1 MTVTHDEIIEE
12 GATTFELDVVGVS
25 GALCA
30 ISNQG
35 QLVGNGYS
43 DEAGHAV
50 INFFGP
56 ITGAGEVQL
65 VVTGFNTIPYQ
76 ATLTIGNPN
85 LPPEKP
91 AKPTGENNGKPGNT
105 YTYSTET
112 TDIDGDQVYYL
123 WDWGDGNFSE
133 WLGPFAS
140 GAAAT
145 AEKSWTAKGN
155 YSIRVKAKDSNGA
168 ESNWSDPLSIT
179 MPYNIPFIIRF
190 VDLLEKF
197 FPRLFYFFEI
207 LLNV

>member
-1 MTVTHDEIIEE
+1 
-12 GATTFELDVVGVS
+12 
-25 GALCA
+25 
-30 ISNQG
+30 
-35 QLVGNGYS
+35 
-43 DEAGHAV
+43 V

-76 ATLTIGNPN
+76 ATLTVGNPN
-85 LPPEKP
+85 SSPEKP

-207 LLNV
+207 LLNM